1 MQSESEKNLYEY
13 AVLRYVPR
21 VEREEFFNVGVM
33 MMCKR
38 KKWLRCRVHVDE
50 GKFNIFDNYVTLR
63 ELEHQLG
70 RMRDI
75 AHGESGAGEI
85 AGLPAEER
93 FRWLSAV
100 KSACIQTSRPH
111 PGICE
116 DLEVTFERLYA
127 EQVGESEA

>member
-1 MQSESEKNLYEY
+1 MQSESEKNLFEY

-50 GKFNIFDNYVTLR
+50 DKFGIFDNGISIADLR
-63 ELEHQLG
+63 HQLDQMTG
-70 RMRDI
+70 I
-75 AHGESGAGEI
+75 AHGEASGGEI
-85 AGLPAEER
+85 AVLPVEER

-116 DLEVTFERLYA
+116 DLDETFERLYH
-127 EQVGESEA
+127 EQVN

>member
-1 MQSESEKNLYEY
+1 MQCESEKNLYEY

-50 GKFNIFDNYVTLR
+50 SKFGIFDNGITVEDLR
-63 ELEHQLG
+63 HQLELMKG
-70 RMRDI
+70 I
-75 AHGESGAGEI
+75 AHGEKIGGEI
-85 AGLPAEER
+85 AALPVEER

-111 PGICE
+111 PGICG
-116 DLEVTFERLYA
+116 DLETTFERLFE
-127 EQVGESEA
+127 EQVN